1 MNQIIVIIDSSIG
14 NRDSNNSSGKVMD
27 LIVTATVAIILTIT
41 TVLIA
46 IIRRQKIGKIFLYG
60 ILGLI
65 SGLVIGYLL
74 TPTIISFF

>member
-1 MNQIIVIIDSSIG
+1 
-14 NRDSNNSSGKVMD
+14 MD